1 LGVTLLVVHVLK
13 TDLLLKVQNHVH
25 QLSRNAVLLISEER
39 VDFDSSSIFVD
50 HDSLEMFIFKRAL
63 VFMLL
68 FPCRSTYLGFDRACQ
83 RLYCFTCG
91 IPYQYVP
98 SSLVDQL
105 INEITPPHGF
115 TWGGY
120 LLVGGVLGWYVG
132 VTVWDLFRGG
142 RPIHPVYLKVKKFL
156 TPSTRVGFF
165 FFVSSSEWLE
175 VVVPT
180 FFVIVFFDLFKF
192 QATPPGG
199 EFFTV
204 VLCGSF
210 WGKL

>member
-1 LGVTLLVVHVLK
+1 LFTFYLLSYWKFGPHFGGKRWYLVRVFLRFVCFSMVYSEFHLYRRPTTLGVTLLVVHVLK

-105 INEITPPHGF
+105 INEITPP
-115 TWGGY
+115 TV
-120 LLVGGVLGWYVG
+120 LPGGVI
-132 VTVWDLFRGG
+132 F
-142 RPIHPVYLKVKKFL
+142 
-156 TPSTRVGFF
+156 
-165 FFVSSSEWLE
+165 
-175 VVVPT
+175 
-180 FFVIVFFDLFKF
+180 
-192 QATPPGG
+192 
-199 EFFTV
+199 
-204 VLCGSF
+204 
-210 WGKL
+210 